1 MRDRLLRLVARRRLG
16 AAAIGAA
23 SGYTRHAT
31 SQLAAAIS
39 YRVLFS
45 LVPLLALVV
54 AAIDLFLPD
63 DLRARLAAWLATTV
77 PGDTHLDQSVER
89 AVTEARLT
97 AAVASLIA
105 LGGLLWAASGMMA
118 SIRVAFR
125 VIWEEDVNRPY
136 VRGKLMDVALVMATG
151 IVVVVAFGLSLVVSV
166 LTEIGSGLG
175 DALGRGSDGGVLGAV
190 AQVTG
195 SIVLTIAVLFLLYR
209 TLPPIRPS
217 FAALWPAALL
227 AGVAVQVAGGAY
239 GFYLAHWGTS
249 GTIYGPLG
257 AVLGFL
263 AVLYIGVIVLLIGA
277 ELVAAWPPNPSTTVQ
292 ITGGDASKS

>member
-1 MRDRLLRLVARRRLG
+1 MRERLLRLVGQRRVG

-23 SGYTRHAT
+23 AGYTRHAT
-31 SQLAAAIS
+31 AQLAAAIS

-45 LVPLLALVV
+45 LVPLLALIVS
-54 AAIDLFLPD
+54 AIDLFLPD
-63 DLRARLAAWLATTV
+63 DLRARLATWLTTV
-77 PGDTHLDQSVER
+77 IPRDTHIDESVEK

-118 SIRVAFR
+118 SVRVAFR

-136 VRGKLMDVALVMATG
+136 VRAKLMDFALVMATG

-166 LTEIGSGLG
+166 LAEIGRGLS
-175 DALGRGSDGGVLGAV
+175 DAFGRGSDGRALGTV

-195 SIVLTIAVLFLLYR
+195 SIALTIAVLFLLYR
-209 TLPPIRPS
+209 TVPPVRPP

-227 AGVAVQVAGGAY
+227 GGVAIQVAGGAY

-257 AVLGFL
+257 AILGFL
-263 AVLYIGVIVLLIGA
+263 AVLYVGVIVLLIGA
-277 ELVAAWPPNPSTTVQ
+277 ELVAAWPPAAAGAAAPANR
-292 ITGGDASKS
+292 